1 MRLNS
6 CFTIFVILC
15 VVGLMPEPGHADGQD
30 PAPSEPAL
38 DVAPESSKGVASPA
52 SEGADSTD
60 WTPLFNGKDLTG
72 WTPKITGQP
81 LGADP
86 FDTVRVEEGMIR
98 FDYSKYGDDF
108 AGRFCHLFHELPL
121 DRYRLRVVYRFRGE
135 QCPGGPGWAWRN
147 SGVMLHCQDP
157 RSMSLDQDFP
167 VSIEAQFLGGDGSS
181 DRTTGNLCTPGTNV
195 VMGGELIQQHCINS
209 NSKTCHGDGWV
220 TAEFE
225 VELES
230 GGATVYTGTLQVG
243 DVAKRGHKWQFLDR
257 KARKGSGT
265 RDGISLMQ
273 TTPNRAG
280 VWRVQFKAYADLTT
294 VVDPLI
300 RVSVYVDGTKVY
312 EREEIWRERSNGFLQ
327 DLGH

>member
-15 VVGLMPEPGHADGQD
+15 VVGLIPEPGHADGQD

-38 DVAPESSKGVASPA
+38 DVAPESSK
-52 SEGADSTD
+52 GADSTD

-86 FDTVRVEEGMIR
+86 FDTVRVEDGMIR
-98 FDYSKYGDDF
+98 FDYSQYGDDF

-157 RSMSLDQDFP
+157 RSMSLDQHFP
-167 VSIEAQFLGGDGSS
+167 VSIEAQFLGGDGSN

-209 NSKTCHGDGWV
+209 NSKTCHGDDWV
-220 TAEFE
+220 TAELE
-225 VELES
+225 V
-230 GGATVYTGTLQVG
+230 
-243 DVAKRGHKWQFLDR
+243 D
-257 KARKGSGT
+257 GSGT
-265 RDGISLMQ
+265 IRHFIDGVLVLEYEQ
-273 TTPNRAG
+273 PQLDPRAAEA
-280 VWRVQFKAYADLTT
+280 V
-294 VVDPLI
+294 PLI
-300 RVSVYVDGTKVY
+300 ANGRLALGRGWIALQGESHPIDFREVSLKSL
-312 EREEIWRERSNGFLQ
+312 E
-327 DLGH
+327 